1 MILFCED
8 CGKKNH
14 LDETKIN
21 NGKAVFRCKFCNYFN
36 QYQVETAGTNSL
48 KQTAHFLK
56 KLKKQPE
63 IIGSFIYGDNKIVG
77 NSMPDDLKQSD
88 LVTIGKNLTNC
99 FSLCQSFYKDVVDMT
114 LTLSDKTIV
123 VKRVEENYTLI
134 LVTKKAPLPEKN
146 ETGQT
151 RQIVNLP
158 GID

>member
-36 QYQVETAGTNSL
+36 QYPVETANTNAL
-48 KQTAHFLK
+48 HQTALFLQ
-56 KLKKQPE
+56 KLKKQPD
-63 IIGSFIYGDNKIVG
+63 IIGSFLYGDNKIVE
-77 NSMPDDLKQSD
+77 NRMPDGLKPSD
-88 LVTIGKNLTNC
+88 LLTLGKNLKKC

-123 VKRVEENYTLI
+123 VKKVGENYTRVI
-134 LVTKKAPLPEKN
+134 VTKKAPLPEK
-146 ETGQT
+146 
-151 RQIVNLP
+151 
-158 GID
+158 